1 MGTALA
7 IVGGRYAEGI
17 PWYEKA
23 VLLNPTDPRKWI
35 YLSQLALSHL
45 GNGEPEKAIQFAE
58 EAVHQQLE
66 VSEPLITLAAT
77 LGYLGRTSEAA
88 EILERVGDDATEFV
102 EKHTVYCDDLKEV
115 ILGGL
120 RKADMRD

>member
-1 MGTALA
+1 
-7 IVGGRYAEGI
+7 
-17 PWYEKA
+17 
-23 VLLNPTDPRKWI
+23 
-35 YLSQLALSHL
+35 L

-66 VSEPLITLAAT
+66 FSEPLITLAAT

-88 EILERVGDDATEFV
+88 EILERVGDDATDFV